1 MKKTRSEKKN
11 IISVNYKPQ
20 SNTPGNRWLSTLSTL
35 HTHAKMMF
43 GSSAKFL
50 YDVPFS
56 SDEEEEDDFYD
67 DNAGHGHGE
76 EGEEPYL
83 AEQDAVVVREKK
95 GKEKAR
101 DDDEAEHLD
110 ELLARRLQ
118 FGDDDAPN
126 HLSGAPVTE
135 KVALAA
141 FLTPKRPPQVC
152 PSSISLFLFLK

>member
-1 MKKTRSEKKN
+1 
-11 IISVNYKPQ
+11 
-20 SNTPGNRWLSTLSTL
+20 
-35 HTHAKMMF
+35 MMF

-56 SDEEEEDDFYD
+56 SDEEEDDFYD
-67 DNAGHGHGE
+67 DHGHGE

-83 AEQDAVVVREKK
+83 AEHDAVVIREKK

-101 DDDEAEHLD
+101 EDEDLD

-118 FGDDDAPN
+118 FGDDDATN

-141 FLTPKRPPQVC
+141 FLTPKRPPQVLHS
-152 PSSISLFLFLK
+152 PLFF

>member
-11 IISVNYKPQ
+11 HFRELQAPKQHTV
-20 SNTPGNRWLSTLSTL
+20 RWLSTLT

-56 SDEEEEDDFYD
+56 SDEEEEDDFY

-118 FGDDDAPN
+118 FGDDAPN

-152 PSSISLFLFLK
+152 PLLHFIYFFL

>member
-1 MKKTRSEKKN
+1 
-11 IISVNYKPQ
+11 
-20 SNTPGNRWLSTLSTL
+20 
-35 HTHAKMMF
+35 MMF

-67 DNAGHGHGE
+67 DHARGHGHGE

-83 AEQDAVVVREKK
+83 AEHDAVVIREKK

-101 DDDEAEHLD
+101 EDEDLD

-118 FGDDDAPN
+118 FGDDAPN
-126 HLSGAPVTE
+126 HLSGAAPVTE

-141 FLTPKRPPQVC
+141 FLTPKRPPQVRHA
-152 PSSISLFLFLK
+152 SFNFIYFYFTKINKLSTYK